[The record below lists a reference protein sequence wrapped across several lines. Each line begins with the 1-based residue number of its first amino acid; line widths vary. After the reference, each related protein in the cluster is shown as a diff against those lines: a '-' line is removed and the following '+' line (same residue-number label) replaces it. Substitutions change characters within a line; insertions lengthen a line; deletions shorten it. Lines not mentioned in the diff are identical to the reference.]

1 MKRNV
6 AFLVDGAFYLK
17 RHEKTSPEKHV
28 PPVNIENIVKD
39 LTDQCLKHLQ
49 KNEERLYRIFFYD
62 CPALKTYKHHPL
74 TNKRIDFSQT
84 SIAKFRNGLHE
95 ELKQTPNVALRLGFL
110 DERNGRWKIKQ
121 PKIEKKFIAGNL
133 NRDLV
138 EDDLVFH
145 AQQKAVDMKIGI
157 DIASLA
163 YKKLVSKIVLVS
175 GDSDFTPAAK
185 LARMEGIEFVLD
197 PMWASIK
204 PDLYEHIDG
213 LTSTTSR
220 PK

>member
-28 PPVNIENIVKD
+28 PQANIEGIVKD

-62 CPALKTYKHHPL
+62 CPALKTHKHHPL
-74 TNKRIDFSQT
+74 TNKRINFDQT
-84 SIAKFRNGLHE
+84 PIAKFRNGLHDK
-95 ELKQTPNVALRLGFL
+95 LKQTPNVALRLGFL

-121 PKIEKKFIAGNL
+121 PKIEKKFIAGEL
-133 NRDLV
+133 ERDLT

-145 AQQKAVDMKIGI
+145 AQQKVVDMKIGI

-185 LARMEGIEFVLD
+185 LARVEGIEFVLD
-197 PMWASIK
+197 PMGAFIK
-204 PDLYEHIDG
+204 PELHEHIDR
-213 LTSTTSR
+213 LNDTASR